1 MSNETNKLIIN
12 ALEYTFGGIY
22 KAPQQLH
29 GVVNYSTLWRWKHNK
44 QTPNLATI
52 EKMVLRHPKLSR
64 LIGGQN
70 AVKKM

>member
-1 MSNETNKLIIN
+1 MSNETNKLIIS

-22 KAPQQLH
+22 KASQQLD

-52 EKMVLRHPKLSR
+52 EKMVLRHPKLSK
-64 LIGGQN
+64 LIGG
-70 AVKKM
+70 K

>member
-12 ALEYTFGGIY
+12 ALE
-22 KAPQQLH
+22 
-29 GVVNYSTLWRWKHNK
+29 VNYSTLWRWKHNK